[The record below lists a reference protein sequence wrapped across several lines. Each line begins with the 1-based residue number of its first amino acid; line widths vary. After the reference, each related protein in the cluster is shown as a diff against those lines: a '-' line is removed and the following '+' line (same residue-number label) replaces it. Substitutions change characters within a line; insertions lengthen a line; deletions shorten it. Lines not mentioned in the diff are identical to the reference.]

1 MMVTLY
7 STNCPKC
14 FMLEKT
20 LDKYKIKYDKV
31 TDMTVMIKKNI
42 MEAPTLE
49 VNGDLYNFEKAL
61 LWAKTN
67 RKGK

>member
-1 MMVTLY
+1 MTTLY

-20 LDKYKIKYDKV
+20 LDKNKIDYDKV
-31 TDMTVMIKKNI
+31 TDMTIMINKGI

-61 LWAKTN
+61 QWAEANK
-67 RKGK
+67 KEK

>member
-1 MMVTLY
+1 MVTLY

-31 TDMTVMIKKNI
+31 TDMCTMIDKHI